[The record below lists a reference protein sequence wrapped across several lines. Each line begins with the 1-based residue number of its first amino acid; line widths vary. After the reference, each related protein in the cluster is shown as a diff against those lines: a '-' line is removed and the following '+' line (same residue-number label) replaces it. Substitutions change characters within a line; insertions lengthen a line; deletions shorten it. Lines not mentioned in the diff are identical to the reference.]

1 MPMRTLLVR
10 GMLVGLAAAAL
21 ALIFAWVFGEPQ
33 IGHAISFE
41 DQQARLAGAAPA
53 PELVSRTVQETFGL
67 AVAIG
72 LVGLA
77 LGGLFSIAF
86 AICYGRIGRFGPRAT
101 SALVAAGAFV
111 AVELVPF
118 LKYPANPPSVGN
130 PATIGH
136 RTVLYFT
143 MIAISVAAAIAT
155 IRLGLRLATRFGNWN
170 ASLLAAAAFIAVVTI
185 AYLALPAVNEVPR
198 DFPAVVLWRF
208 RLASIGTQAVLWT
221 TLGLLFGALTE
232 RSLAAAHQRSGQVPA
247 ARA

>member
-1 MPMRTLLVR
+1 MRTLLVR
-10 GMLVGLAAAAL
+10 GMLAGLAAGAL
-21 ALIFAWVFGEPQ
+21 ALVFAWIFGEPQ
-33 IGHAISFE
+33 VGHAIAFE

-67 AVAIG
+67 A
-72 LVGLA
+72 

-86 AICYGRIGRFGPRAT
+86 ALCYGRIGRFGPRAT
-101 SALVAAGAFV
+101 AALVAAGGFA

-143 MIAISVAAAIAT
+143 MIAISVTAT
-155 IRLGLRLATRFGNWN
+155 IAAVQIRRRLAPRFGNWN
-170 ASLLAAAAFIAVVTI
+170 ASLLAVAAFIVLVTI
-185 AYLALPAVNEVPR
+185 AYLALPAVNEVPK

-208 RLASIGTQAVLWT
+208 RLASLGTQAVLWAA
-221 TLGLLFGALTE
+221 LGLVFGALTE
-232 RSLAAAHQRSGQVPA
+232 RSLATAERRSGQVRVT
-247 ARA
+247 RA

>member
-1 MPMRTLLVR
+1 MLMRTLLVR
-10 GMLVGLAAAAL
+10 GMLAGLAAGAL
-21 ALIFAWVFGEPQ
+21 ALVFAWIFGESQ
-33 IGHAISFE
+33 VGHAIAFE

-67 AVAIG
+67 AVAVG

-77 LGGLFSIAF
+77 LGGLFSIVF

-101 SALVAAGAFV
+101 AALVAAGGFA

-143 MIAISVAAAIAT
+143 MIAISVTAT
-155 IRLGLRLATRFGNWN
+155 IAAVQIRRRLAPRFGNWN
-170 ASLLAAAAFIAVVTI
+170 ASLLAVAAFIVLVTI
-185 AYLALPAVNEVPR
+185 AYLALPAVNEVPK

-208 RLASIGTQAVLWT
+208 QAVLWAA
-221 TLGLLFGALTE
+221 LGLVFGALTE
-232 RSLAAAHQRSGQVPA
+232 RSLATAERRSGQVRVT
-247 ARA
+247 RA